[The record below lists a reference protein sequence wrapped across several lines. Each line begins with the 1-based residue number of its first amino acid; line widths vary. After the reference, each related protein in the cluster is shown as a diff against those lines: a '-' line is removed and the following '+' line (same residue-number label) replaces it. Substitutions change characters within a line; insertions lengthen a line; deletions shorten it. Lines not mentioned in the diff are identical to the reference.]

1 MIDFSKSRLS
11 KPALVF
17 DAPAR
22 NAGVETIAPTS
33 MPRITV

>member
-17 DAPAR
+17 DARAR
-22 NAGVETIAPTS
+22 NAGVETIAPTP